1 MKKLLYILLL
11 LPSLV
16 FGQTGAG
23 YTASGEGYI
32 NYKSYKTHYGTGA
45 SSTYNGVTYNGGA
58 NSTSEFN
65 AFVDTNQPGTTLT
78 HVGQVSP
85 LGSTG
90 LNGGQ
95 PPKWGGS
102 YFAIVFSG
110 WFKPNKSGTYNIRT
124 LADDSSETRYREVG
138 TTTWSTMTYQWGCCS
153 YVYGTAT
160 LDNTKWYEF
169 EFRYQEYGGGDYYYF
184 EYSIPANSS
193 SPIYNR
199 ISTNHQFGTW
209 TNVEPDGT
217 TTSTPEVDLDL
228 EFHSQLAPE
237 QYRFKVYYDGTSA
250 QNGTEWLNTSTMNSS
265 YYLDDDGSKDV
276 TDYLNLVKIADGL
289 KATTI
294 SGQVEWVVLYPY
306 DATNNRHQ
314 ILIDGREFT
323 ATNPDTDPNEL
334 KELQLLDLYDGPIT
348 IKSVS
353 AGSGGWQQ
361 YYIPGNLTSAISN
374 SSYGSGVI
382 RNAGSYFGIRAEFTF
397 VDNEKYKGHK
407 VGFINPSTNI
417 EQWTAEEFMDDY
429 ITVADVIAG
438 FSELAGGGIN
448 GGFKGDLN
456 GVQLQNSDVNQDGE
470 FDFQDTQIGLAFL
483 TGGDTPFNGW
493 LSEIMRIVP
502 KSEYDGTTT
511 SNWKTQTNKGAST
524 SFTFSVIDTIQT
536 LEYKVSFIGD
546 VNLSHSAAQST
557 SSPAVQSMSIRNS
570 SSPTEKSNGLEILLD
585 ISKEEDK
592 IVVTLDLPQNN
603 YNIVGSEFRV
613 RFDNQKVSYDR
624 METTSNLN
632 NFDVERSDYIKI
644 GSISTD
650 GSLNLNGGVEY
661 KIYFT
666 PQQTFESILGMVSV
680 TKAELVQKDGTILGV
695 KVK

>member
-1 MKKLLYILLL
+1 
-11 LPSLV
+11 
-16 FGQTGAG
+16 
-23 YTASGEGYI
+23 
-32 NYKSYKTHYGTGA
+32 
-45 SSTYNGVTYNGGA
+45 
-58 NSTSEFN
+58 
-65 AFVDTNQPGTTLT
+65 
-78 HVGQVSP
+78 
-85 LGSTG
+85 
-90 LNGGQ
+90 
-95 PPKWGGS
+95 
-102 YFAIVFSG
+102 
-110 WFKPNKSGTYNIRT
+110 
-124 LADDSSETRYREVG
+124 
-138 TTTWSTMTYQWGCCS
+138 
-153 YVYGTAT
+153 
-160 LDNTKWYEF
+160 
-169 EFRYQEYGGGDYYYF
+169 
-184 EYSIPANSS
+184 
-193 SPIYNR
+193 
-199 ISTNHQFGTW
+199 
-209 TNVEPDGT
+209 
-217 TTSTPEVDLDL
+217 
-228 EFHSQLAPE
+228 
-237 QYRFKVYYDGTSA
+237 
-250 QNGTEWLNTSTMNSS
+250 MNSS
-265 YYLDDDGSKDV
+265 YYLDDDGSKDI
-276 TDYLNLVKIADGL
+276 TDYLNLVKIADGK
-289 KATTI
+289 KATTTGG
-294 SGQVEWVVLYPY
+294 SVEWCVVY
-306 DATNNRHQ
+306 DYDSTNKRYRVG
-314 ILIDGREFT
+314 IDKREFPSGFT
-323 ATNPDTDPNEL
+323 FTDL
-334 KELQLLDLYDGPIT
+334 KKLQLFDLWDGDIT
-348 IKSVS
+348 YMSDD
-353 AGSGGWQQ
+353 AYWAN
-361 YYIPGNLTSAISN
+361 YYIYTDTQLDFTN
-374 SSYGSGVI
+374 SSSSTYIRDANGFYGM
-382 RNAGSYFGIRAEFTF
+382 RAEFSF
-397 VDNEKYKGHK
+397 EDVEVYKGHK

-666 PQQTFESILGMVSV
+666 PQQTFESILGMITV